1 VVHLYPRA
9 IDTGMAG
16 ELGFDGVPPAD
27 QLDHKAGRQFC
38 QGLDR
43 SLNLRLWGVI
53 PPHGVESDADHA
65 QASSTS
71 TIFLPR

>member
-1 VVHLYPRA
+1 
-9 IDTGMAG
+9 MSG
-16 ELGFDGVPPAD
+16 EFGLDGVLPSD
-27 QLDHKAGRQFC
+27 QLYDKAGRQLR

-43 SLNLRLWGVI
+43 TLDLRLRGMI
-53 PPHGVESDADHA
+53 SPHSVESDADHA